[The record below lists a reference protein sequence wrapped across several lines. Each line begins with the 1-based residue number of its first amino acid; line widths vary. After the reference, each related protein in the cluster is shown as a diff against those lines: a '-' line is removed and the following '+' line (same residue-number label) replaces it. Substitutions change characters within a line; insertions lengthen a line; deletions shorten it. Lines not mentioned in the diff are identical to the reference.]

1 MAVWD
6 FRFLFRLEMA
16 ARKDVDARDDEEV
29 IYNARS
35 NKGSGGGPLSNASNS
50 FLDSTRCV
58 RQVPQEL
65 VTQAASIFI

>member
-35 NKGSGGGPLSNASNS
+35 NKGSGGGPPLECLKFFS
-50 FLDSTRCV
+50 
-58 RQVPQEL
+58 
-65 VTQAASIFI
+65 